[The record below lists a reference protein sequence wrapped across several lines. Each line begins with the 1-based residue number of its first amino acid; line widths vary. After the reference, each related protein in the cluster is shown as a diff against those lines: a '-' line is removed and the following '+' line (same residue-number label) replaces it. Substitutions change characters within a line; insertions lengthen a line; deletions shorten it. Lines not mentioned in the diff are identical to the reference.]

1 MMDIENKTNNEETL
15 QVTTNN
21 LSNINNNT
29 NGSIMETQNINTNV
43 TTEEKVDFKP
53 LLTDEAMNAIGKF
66 GYVDEE
72 GNVWL
77 KKNESGE
84 ARKIGKIKSDSDIN
98 WYKAYLQRFE
108 DFQKKYEKLKEDFN
122 KTENK
127 NIILSKIESMIEG
140 SKSLSA
146 IGDFDPIIKDLKEM
160 AKIAN
165 EKLLENL
172 AKKEQL
178 CAKAEEIS
186 LSNDFKKAA
195 ADLKA
200 LQKEWK
206 AAGAVPK
213 DKQDEIL
220 KRFNAAI
227 DKFYERQRN
236 YYDEQ
241 EIVRWENLKLKEKL
255 VEKAEQ
261 LSTSTDWKKTSED
274 LKNLQEEW
282 KKIGPVPRDKSD
294 DIWKKFRQALDTFY
308 ERQKAHFNQMDSS
321 KQENLEKKEL
331 LCQKAELLSDS
342 TDWKETSAELEKLQ
356 KEWKTIGPVPPEKSD
371 EVWKR
376 FRTALDKFYN
386 NMRAHYSNLDKE
398 RQENLKKK
406 EELCKRAEA
415 LCNSNEWDITAE
427 ELKRLQQ
434 EWKLIGPVPKKQSD
448 AIWAR
453 FRKAMDTFFER
464 RRTFIDSKKQESEV
478 RKADFKNRLADTIK
492 RKQGQI
498 ERIKQEIKE
507 AEEEIEKIHEKL
519 NIIVDD
525 ENSQIIKKSFLDKE
539 EELKKVIE
547 KKKNRITELE
557 KDITDIQ
564 AKIS

>member
-1 MMDIENKTNNEETL
+1 MDIENKTNNEETL
-15 QVTTNN
+15 QVITNN
-21 LSNINNNT
+21 LSNNNNNT
-29 NGSIMETQNINTNV
+29 NGSIMETQNNNTNV

-127 NIILSKIESMIEG
+127 NIIISKIESMIEG

-165 EKLLENL
+165 EKLVENL

-178 CAKAEEIS
+178 CVKAEEIS

-200 LQKEWK
+200 LQQEWK
-206 AAGAVPK
+206 SIGAVPK

-261 LSTSTDWKKTSED
+261 LSTSTDWKKTSEE
-274 LKNLQEEW
+274 LKKLQEEW
-282 KKIGPVPRDKSD
+282 KTIGPVPKDKSD

-464 RRTFIDSKKQESEV
+464 RRAFIDSKKQESEV

-539 EELKKVIE
+539 DELKKVIE

-564 AKIS
+564 VKLS

>member
-29 NGSIMETQNINTNV
+29 NGSIMETQNNNTNV

-127 NIILSKIESMIEG
+127 NIIISKIESMIEG

-165 EKLLENL
+165 EKLVENL

-178 CAKAEEIS
+178 CVKAEEIS

-200 LQKEWK
+200 LQQEWK
-206 AAGAVPK
+206 SIGAVPK

-261 LSTSTDWKKTSED
+261 LSTSTDWKKTSEE
-274 LKNLQEEW
+274 LKKLQEEW
-282 KKIGPVPRDKSD
+282 KTIGPVPKDKSD

-448 AIWAR
+448 ANWAR
-453 FRKAMDTFFER
+453 IRKAMDTFFER

-478 RKADFKNRLADTIK
+478 R
-492 RKQGQI
+492 
-498 ERIKQEIKE
+498 
-507 AEEEIEKIHEKL
+507 
-519 NIIVDD
+519 
-525 ENSQIIKKSFLDKE
+525 
-539 EELKKVIE
+539 
-547 KKKNRITELE
+547 
-557 KDITDIQ
+557 
-564 AKIS
+564 

>member
-1 MMDIENKTNNEETL
+1 MDIENKTNNEETL
-15 QVTTNN
+15 QVITNN
-21 LSNINNNT
+21 LSNNNNNT
-29 NGSIMETQNINTNV
+29 NGSIMETQNNNTNV

-127 NIILSKIESMIEG
+127 NIIISKIESMIEG

-165 EKLLENL
+165 EKLVENL

-178 CAKAEEIS
+178 CVKAEEIS

-200 LQKEWK
+200 LQQEWK
-206 AAGAVPK
+206 SIGAVPK

-261 LSTSTDWKKTSED
+261 LSTSTDWKKTSEE
-274 LKNLQEEW
+274 LKKLQEEW
-282 KKIGPVPRDKSD
+282 KTIGPVPKDKSD

-356 KEWKTIGPVPPEKSD
+356 KEWKTIGPVSPEKSD

-464 RRTFIDSKKQESEV
+464 RRAFIDSKKQESEV

-498 ERIKQEIKE
+498 DRIKQEIKE

-539 EELKKVIE
+539 DELKKVIE

-564 AKIS
+564 AKLS

>member
-1 MMDIENKTNNEETL
+1 MDIENKTNNEETL
-15 QVTTNN
+15 QVITNN

-29 NGSIMETQNINTNV
+29 NGSIMETQNNNTNV

-127 NIILSKIESMIEG
+127 NIIISKIESMIEG

-165 EKLLENL
+165 EKLVENL

-178 CAKAEEIS
+178 CVKAEEIS

-200 LQKEWK
+200 LQQEWK
-206 AAGAVPK
+206 SIGAVPK

-261 LSTSTDWKKTSED
+261 LSTSTDWKKTSEE
-274 LKNLQEEW
+274 LKKLQEEW
-282 KKIGPVPRDKSD
+282 KTIGPVPKDKSD

-464 RRTFIDSKKQESEV
+464 RRAFIDSKKQESEV

-539 EELKKVIE
+539 DELKKVIE

-564 AKIS
+564 AKLS

>member
-1 MMDIENKTNNEETL
+1 MDIENKTNNEETL
-15 QVTTNN
+15 QVITNN
-21 LSNINNNT
+21 LSNNNNNT
-29 NGSIMETQNINTNV
+29 NGSIMETQNNNTNV

-127 NIILSKIESMIEG
+127 NIIISKIESMIEG

-165 EKLLENL
+165 EKLVENL

-178 CAKAEEIS
+178 CVKAEEIS

-200 LQKEWK
+200 LQQEWK
-206 AAGAVPK
+206 SIGAVPK

-261 LSTSTDWKKTSED
+261 LSTSTDWKKTSEE
-274 LKNLQEEW
+274 LKKLQEEW
-282 KKIGPVPRDKSD
+282 KTIGPVPKDKSD

-464 RRTFIDSKKQESEV
+464 RRAFIDSKKQESEV

-539 EELKKVIE
+539 DELKKVIE

-564 AKIS
+564 AKLS

>member
-1 MMDIENKTNNEETL
+1 MDIENKTNNEETL
-15 QVTTNN
+15 QVITNN
-21 LSNINNNT
+21 LSNNNNNT
-29 NGSIMETQNINTNV
+29 NGSIMETQNNNTNV

-127 NIILSKIESMIEG
+127 NIIISKIESMIEG

-165 EKLLENL
+165 EKLVENL

-178 CAKAEEIS
+178 CVKAEEIS

-200 LQKEWK
+200 LQQEWK
-206 AAGAVPK
+206 SVGAVPK

-261 LSTSTDWKKTSED
+261 LSTSTDWKKTSEE
-274 LKNLQEEW
+274 LKKLQEEW
-282 KKIGPVPRDKSD
+282 KTIGPVPKDKSD

-464 RRTFIDSKKQESEV
+464 RRAFIDSKKQESEV

-539 EELKKVIE
+539 DELKKVIE

-564 AKIS
+564 AKLS

>member
-1 MMDIENKTNNEETL
+1 MDIENKTNNEETL
-15 QVTTNN
+15 QVITNN

-29 NGSIMETQNINTNV
+29 NGSIMETQNNNTNV

-127 NIILSKIESMIEG
+127 NIIISKIESMIEG

-165 EKLLENL
+165 EKLVENL

-178 CAKAEEIS
+178 CVKAEEIS

-200 LQKEWK
+200 LQQEWK
-206 AAGAVPK
+206 SVGAVPK

-261 LSTSTDWKKTSED
+261 LSTSTDWKKTSEE
-274 LKNLQEEW
+274 LKKLQEEW
-282 KKIGPVPRDKSD
+282 KTIGPVPKDKSD

-464 RRTFIDSKKQESEV
+464 RRAFIDSKKQESEV

-539 EELKKVIE
+539 DELKKVIE

-564 AKIS
+564 AKLS

>member
-1 MMDIENKTNNEETL
+1 MDIENKTNNEETL

-21 LSNINNNT
+21 LSNNNNNT
-29 NGSIMETQNINTNV
+29 NGSIMETQNNNTNV

-127 NIILSKIESMIEG
+127 NIIISKIESMIEG

-165 EKLLENL
+165 EKLVENL

-178 CAKAEEIS
+178 CVKAEEIS

-200 LQKEWK
+200 LQQEWK
-206 AAGAVPK
+206 SIGAVPK

-261 LSTSTDWKKTSED
+261 LSTSTDWKKTSEE
-274 LKNLQEEW
+274 LKKLQEEW
-282 KKIGPVPRDKSD
+282 KTIGPVPKDKSD

-464 RRTFIDSKKQESEV
+464 RRAFIDSKKQESEV

-564 AKIS
+564 VKLS

>member
-1 MMDIENKTNNEETL
+1 MDIENKTNNEETL
-15 QVTTNN
+15 QVITNN
-21 LSNINNNT
+21 LSNNNNNT
-29 NGSIMETQNINTNV
+29 NGSIMETQNNNTNV

-127 NIILSKIESMIEG
+127 NIIISKIESMIEG

-165 EKLLENL
+165 EKLVENL

-178 CAKAEEIS
+178 CVKAEEIS

-200 LQKEWK
+200 LQQEWK
-206 AAGAVPK
+206 SIGAVPK

-261 LSTSTDWKKTSED
+261 LSTSTDWKKTSEE
-274 LKNLQEEW
+274 LKKLQEEW
-282 KKIGPVPRDKSD
+282 KTIGPVPKDKSD

-464 RRTFIDSKKQESEV
+464 RRAFIDSKKQESEV

-564 AKIS
+564 VKLS

>member
-1 MMDIENKTNNEETL
+1 MDIENKTNNEETL
-15 QVTTNN
+15 QVITNN
-21 LSNINNNT
+21 LSNNNNNT
-29 NGSIMETQNINTNV
+29 NGSIMETQNNNTNV

-127 NIILSKIESMIEG
+127 NIIISKIESMIEG

-165 EKLLENL
+165 EKLVENL

-178 CAKAEEIS
+178 CVKAEEIS

-200 LQKEWK
+200 LQQEWK
-206 AAGAVPK
+206 SIGAVPK

-261 LSTSTDWKKTSED
+261 LSTSTDWKKTSEE
-274 LKNLQEEW
+274 LKKLQEEW
-282 KKIGPVPRDKSD
+282 KTIGPVPKDKSD

-356 KEWKTIGPVPPEKSD
+356 KEWKTIGPVSPEKSD

-464 RRTFIDSKKQESEV
+464 RRAFIDSKKQESEV

-539 EELKKVIE
+539 DELKKVIE

-564 AKIS
+564 AKLS